1 MSTSNIELL
10 APAGNWESMQTV
22 IKAGADAVYA
32 GGKRFNMR
40 LLRKDYNF
48 SDEELI
54 NAVDYLHEQG
64 KKLYITLNNL
74 YYDYEL
80 AELADY
86 LSFLQGIEVDAL
98 IIQDLGLLDIYN
110 DMGLSVPLHASVQMD
125 IGSLQAVQKLEELGF
140 KRVILSKNLSL
151 DEIAYINKHSN
162 LGIEYFAHGDLCISH
177 TGQCYFSSL
186 LVGESGNRG
195 RCIKPCRWEYMLSG
209 DDDCLADFQYHL
221 AHKDLM
227 LYPHVAD
234 MVRAGI
240 SSFKIE
246 GRMRPAEYLYPLVSV
261 YRRALDA
268 VIEEPEL
275 FQLDS
280 NDYDGLM
287 ENRIRDF
294 TSGSLYYRID
304 SDSIG
309 FDGAREPKFPTSPK
323 ELLTLKASDYQNF
336 TGSNN
341 FKVDLTVKV
350 GNLDSLKSILKEKID
365 RVILGLDNF
374 RQVTDTWNQ
383 DKLAV
388 AISLCKDNNIK
399 AIIETPRIVTQND
412 IQNLINTLDAL
423 PMEWIEGVMVND
435 LGSWHHCNNNGYPVL
450 GGPGLNITN
459 SRAGV
464 LLNQNGVNL
473 ISISL
478 ENNFSDTINILSE
491 NYPTEMLVHGP
502 LCLLITDYC
511 AACGA
516 RGEDFNTCGH
526 YCLQEYGLTD
536 ELNNQY
542 RIRSDINCRNY
553 IYHPYDLCLFHY
565 TPLLARAG
573 VSSMRIEGQFYTP
586 ELLSQV
592 VSIYAAGLQS
602 LKSNEWNQFS
612 NFYKLL
618 NLFPQ
623 GLTTANFTGHYR
635 E

>member
-1 MSTSNIELL
+1 MNTSNLELL
-10 APAGNWESMQTV
+10 APAGNWEAMQTV
-22 IKAGADAVYA
+22 INAGADAVYA

-48 SDEELI
+48 SDEELK
-54 NAVDYLHEQG
+54 NAVDYLHERG
-64 KKLYITLNNL
+64 KKFYITLNNL
-74 YYDYEL
+74 YFDYEL
-80 AELADY
+80 AELADHLY
-86 LSFLQGIEVDAL
+86 FLQGIEVDAL
-98 IIQDLGLLDIYN
+98 IIQDLGLVDIYN
-110 DMGLSVPLHASVQMD
+110 EMGLSVPLHASVQMGT
-125 IGSLQAVQKLEELGF
+125 GSLQAVQRLEDLGF

-151 DEIAYINKHSN
+151 HEIAYIHEHTS

-195 RCIKPCRWEYMLSG
+195 RCIKPCRWKYRLSG
-209 DDDCLADFQYHL
+209 DHDRIDDFQYHL
-221 AHKDLM
+221 AHKDLL

-234 MVRAGI
+234 MVHAGI

-246 GRMRPAEYLYPLVSV
+246 GRMRPAKHLYPLVSV

-280 NDYDGLM
+280 SDYDILM

-294 TSGSLYYRID
+294 TNGSLYCRID

-323 ELLTLKASDYQNF
+323 KLLALKENDYQNYS
-336 TGSNN
+336 GENN
-341 FKVDLTVKV
+341 FEVELTVKV
-350 GNLDSLKSILKEKID
+350 GTLESLKSILHEKVE
-365 RVILGLDNF
+365 RVILGLDDF
-374 RQVTDTWNQ
+374 RQISDTWNQ
-383 DKLAV
+383 DKLVV
-388 AISLCKDNNIK
+388 AIGLCKDNGIK
-399 AIIETPRIVTQND
+399 AIIETPRIVMQND
-412 IQNLINTLDAL
+412 MQNLIHALDNL
-423 PMEWIEGVMVND
+423 PIELLEGIMVND
-435 LGSWHHCNNNGYPVL
+435 LGSWHHCINNNYPVL

-464 LLNQNGVNL
+464 LLNQNGVNMIT
-473 ISISL
+473 ISM

-491 NYPTEMLVHGP
+491 NYPTEMMIHGP

-516 RGEDFNTCGH
+516 RGEDFNNCGH
-526 YCLQEYGLTD
+526 YCLQEYDLTD

-553 IYHPYDLCLFHY
+553 IYHPYDLCLFNY
-565 TPLLARAG
+565 LPLLARAG
-573 VSSMRIEGQFYTP
+573 VSSLRIEGQFYTP

-602 LKSNEWNQFS
+602 LNNNTWNQLS
-612 NFYKLL
+612 NFQKLL
-618 NLFPQ
+618 ELFPQ
-623 GLTTANFTGHYR
+623 GLTTANFTGNYR

>member
-1 MSTSNIELL
+1 
-10 APAGNWESMQTV
+10 
-22 IKAGADAVYA
+22 
-32 GGKRFNMR
+32 
-40 LLRKDYNF
+40 
-48 SDEELI
+48 
-54 NAVDYLHEQG
+54 
-64 KKLYITLNNL
+64 
-74 YYDYEL
+74 
-80 AELADY
+80 
-86 LSFLQGIEVDAL
+86 
-98 IIQDLGLLDIYN
+98 
-110 DMGLSVPLHASVQMD
+110 
-125 IGSLQAVQKLEELGF
+125 
-140 KRVILSKNLSL
+140 
-151 DEIAYINKHSN
+151 
-162 LGIEYFAHGDLCISH
+162 
-177 TGQCYFSSL
+177 
-186 LVGESGNRG
+186 
-195 RCIKPCRWEYMLSG
+195 
-209 DDDCLADFQYHL
+209 
-221 AHKDLM
+221 
-227 LYPHVAD
+227 
-234 MVRAGI
+234 
-240 SSFKIE
+240 
-246 GRMRPAEYLYPLVSV
+246 MRPSEYLYPLVSV

-268 VIEEPEL
+268 VIKDEL

-280 NDYDGLM
+280 NDYDILM

-388 AISLCKDNNIK
+388 AISLCKDNDIK

-464 LLNQNGVNL
+464 LLNQIGVNL

-478 ENNFSDTINILSE
+478 ENNFSDTMNILSE

-618 NLFPQ
+618 DLFPQ